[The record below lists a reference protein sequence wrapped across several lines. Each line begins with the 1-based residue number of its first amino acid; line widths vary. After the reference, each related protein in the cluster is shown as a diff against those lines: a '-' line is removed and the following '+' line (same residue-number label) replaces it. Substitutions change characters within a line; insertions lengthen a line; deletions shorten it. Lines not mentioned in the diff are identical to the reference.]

1 MEDSL
6 SLVEET
12 QDPFLKFAEALEH
25 LPPAIDRFS
34 ELRTFLGLC
43 ILLLSFLVLIF
54 VIALVVMGRTLKRQS
69 W

>member
-1 MEDSL
+1 MENSL

-12 QDPFLKFAEALEH
+12 QDPFLKFAESLEH
-25 LPPAIDRFS
+25 LPLAIDRFW
-34 ELRTFLGLC
+34 ELCTFFGLC

-54 VIALVVMGRTLKRQS
+54 GIALVVIGRTLRGLS